1 MDVVGKS
8 EVLEMLDWMV
18 IVVGVILWEIC
29 VEVVIVEERLFDEVS
44 DVGEDVN
51 DGMLEEFV
59 IIGLIMGFVNRDVFD

>member
-29 VEVVIVEERLFDEVS
+29 VEVVIVDERLFDEVR
-44 DVGEDVN
+44 DGGEDVN

-59 IIGLIMGFVNRDVFD
+59 IIGFIMGFVNRDVFD

>member
-44 DVGEDVN
+44 DVGEDVD